1 MDYVSGDSEVDFYD
15 NYEYV
20 QAPTPEF
27 PKISKLKVFYY
38 NHVPRPPTT
47 TNDVLCQRI
56 CIALSAISFHDQFV
70 FAQFWAAIEFGS
82 CTVLTTRGQ
91 PFGVSVYTKE
101 FWSYRI
107 ACLDYNSYVYHKG
120 NEKKV
125 CIGPPARVF
134 LTCSPEWTK
143 DVILYN
149 DKVYPQRLDGLLSK
163 IRGSLAMA
171 VIEAIS
177 FVDQFVFAQFWAA
190 IEFGSCT
197 VLTTRGPPARVFLT
211 RSPEWTQDV
220 SSYNHKAYPQ
230 RSDALISKIRGSLAM
245 AVIEGDRCKGVVEIV
260 MTNYKDNF
268 LHEMHQVC
276 KALEVSYFLFGP
288 RSSVHMCVE

>member
-1 MDYVSGDSEVDFYD
+1 MFILNFWSLSL
-15 NYEYV
+15 
-20 QAPTPEF
+20 A
-27 PKISKLKVFYY
+27 
-38 NHVPRPPTT
+38 
-47 TNDVLCQRI
+47 DVLYQRI
-56 CIALSAISFHDQFV
+56 CNAFSAISLHDQFV

-107 ACLDYNSYVYHKG
+107 ACLDHNSYLYHKE

-143 DVILYN
+143 DVSLYN
-149 DKVYPQRLDGLLSK
+149 DKVYPQRSDALLSK

-171 VIEAIS
+171 VIE
-177 FVDQFVFAQFWAA
+177 
-190 IEFGSCT
+190 G
-197 VLTTRGPPARVFLT
+197 
-211 RSPEWTQDV
+211 
-220 SSYNHKAYPQ
+220 N
-230 RSDALISKIRGSLAM
+230 
-245 AVIEGDRCKGVVEIV
+245 RCMGVVEIV

-276 KALEVSYFLFGP
+276 WALEVSPLLLMV
-288 RSSVHMCVE
+288 S

>member
-171 VIEAIS
+171 VIE
-177 FVDQFVFAQFWAA
+177 
-190 IEFGSCT
+190 G
-197 VLTTRGPPARVFLT
+197 
-211 RSPEWTQDV
+211 
-220 SSYNHKAYPQ
+220 N
-230 RSDALISKIRGSLAM
+230 
-245 AVIEGDRCKGVVEIV
+245 RCKGVVEIV

-268 LHEMHQVC
+268 LHEMHEVC
-276 KALEVSYFLFGP
+276 RALEGVGLQSSADQNENINIETYEHHPRIRSRETKSSCITRNALTNLFGLSKADAAK
-288 RSSVHMCVE
+288 RCGRKLHFL